1 MRPKVAIAD
10 HQEIVITGLK
20 EILAEGGIEV
30 IATAYNSRDLLKG
43 ISRRL
48 PDVAIVGVHLPS
60 FDGACPVSRIRARF
74 PDVRIIALGAKS
86 DLMPIRKLSHAGAH
100 SYVFTSVGK
109 DHLIELINAVHTNG
123 HSGGLKHTNGDD
135 QEVYAIDDD
144 QDAIRV
150 LSLTNRE
157 VRYLRLLCEEMTN
170 KEIAQ
175 SMHVSPRTTEGWNK
189 TLCEKL
195 GVRSRLGLV
204 AFSVRNG
211 IV

>member
-10 HQEIVITGLK
+10 HQEIVISGLK
-20 EILAEGGIEV
+20 GVLADGGIEV
-30 IATAYNSRDLLKG
+30 VATAYNSRELLKG
-43 ISRRL
+43 ISRQL

-60 FDGACPVSRIRARF
+60 FDGVCPVSNIRVRF

-86 DLMPIRKLSHAGAH
+86 DLMPIRKLSLAGAH
-100 SYVFTSVGK
+100 GYAFTSAGK
-109 DHLIELINAVHTNG
+109 DHLIELIHAVHTNG
-123 HSGGLKHTNGDD
+123 HSGGLKHTNGAD
-135 QEVYAIDDD
+135 QEVFAIDDD

-157 VRYLRLLCEEMTN
+157 VHYLRLLCEEMTN

-175 SMHVSPRTTEGWNK
+175 SLHVSPRTTEGWSK
-189 TLCEKL
+189 ALCEKL